1 MPPLWK
7 KAFYPTTASCAGKI
21 DWSQINPNSELYFFP
36 SLFMSLLHEILFR
49 ITVSLS
55 LKTKTHPLRARLCF
69 QGKDF
74 IRNAAVA
81 AGLSE

>member
-7 KAFYPTTASCAGKI
+7 KAFYPTTASCAGKV

-55 LKTKTHPLRARLCF
+55 LKQRRTLCGRVF
-69 QGKDF
+69 VSRKGFYKKCGCC
-74 IRNAAVA
+74 RRT
-81 AGLSE
+81 